1 MCHVLTRTCSDL
13 GMCMSSFLHACVFA
27 CVCLLVCWKDV
38 RCIQTCVHIWC
49 FFSGFSSLFSW
60 QNVGNNNSTNVKPQ
74 TTNNKQQTNNSSIP
88 GVFHLVP
95 GTKWRRVHSPVS
107 VTRERLACFMTV
119 GSKPTTSAS
128 HSSSSANPEM
138 GNCFR
143 PENNTNV
150 ALGNKVHVVK
160 WLL

>member
-1 MCHVLTRTCSDL
+1 
-13 GMCMSSFLHACVFA
+13 MSSFLHACV
-27 CVCLLVCWKDV
+27 CVCLSVCWKDV
-38 RCIQTCVHIWC
+38 RCIRTSAVRSHLVHFFGFFFTFQLTERRKQQLHQCQTA
-49 FFSGFSSLFSW
+49 
-60 QNVGNNNSTNVKPQ
+60 NNQ
-74 TTNNKQQTNNSSIP
+74 QQTNNSSIP

-95 GTKWRRVHSPVS
+95 GTKWRRVPSPVS

-119 GSKPTTSAS
+119 GSKPATSAS

-150 ALGNKVHVVK
+150 ALGNKVHFVK